1 MNETLKRLVHA
12 FENVGEAY
20 RMMAER
26 LTQQLD
32 QLQEAHG
39 GLKQYTQRLEAN
51 TNQLTST
58 NRDLV
63 RLVADL
69 EVRIGEIQAENALLQ
84 DKDQL
89 KTDFLATV
97 AHEIRTPLTAI
108 KGSLSLLLH
117 DPEGFRD
124 EETRREFLALA
135 QQNVERILR
144 LINNYFSL
152 VRIETGQLV
161 LDRQPVELR
170 SLIHTAIARVQGMAQ
185 ERGIEMVHDGPT
197 ESVRVLAD
205 PDMLESVLV
214 NLLDNAIKFSPE
226 RGVIQ
231 VNVKAAPAE
240 VTVRVSDRGA
250 GIPPGDLPRVF
261 ERFYRVPTPEVR
273 VTGSGLGLHICKA
286 IIEEHGGRIWVE
298 SQVGQGCTFS
308 FTLPREGNR

>member
-1 MNETLKRLVHA
+1 MNETLKRLVQA
-12 FENVGEAY
+12 FETMTEAY

-39 GLKQYTQRLEAN
+39 GLKEYVQRLESN
-51 TNQLTST
+51 TNQLTSA
-58 NRDLV
+58 NRDLA

-69 EVRIGEIQAENALLQ
+69 EVRIGEIQAQNALLQ

-97 AHEIRTPLTAI
+97 AHEVRTPLTAI

-117 DPEGFRD
+117 EELAAP
-124 EETRREFLALA
+124 ETRREFLAVA
-135 QQNVERILR
+135 HQNVERLLR
-144 LINNYFSL
+144 LIDNYFNL
-152 VRIETGQLV
+152 ARIEMGQLV
-161 LDRQPVELR
+161 LDRQPVELG
-170 SLIHTAIARVQGMAQ
+170 SFIHTAMARVQGMAQ
-185 ERGIEMVHDGPT
+185 ERGIQMVYHGPIGP
-197 ESVRVLAD
+197 VRVLAD

-231 VNVKAAPAE
+231 VNIEEAPTE
-240 VTVRVSDRGA
+240 VTVRVLDRGA
-250 GIPPGDLPRVF
+250 GIPPEELPRVF
-261 ERFYRVPTPEVR
+261 ERFYRVAAPGVR
-273 VTGSGLGLHICKA
+273 VTGSGLGLHICKT
-286 IIEEHGGRIWVE
+286 IIEGHGGRIWVE
-298 SQVGQGCTFS
+298 SQVGQGSTFS

>member
-1 MNETLKRLVHA
+1 MNETLQRLVQA
-12 FENVGEAY
+12 FEGMTEAY

-26 LTQQLD
+26 LTRQLD
-32 QLQEAHG
+32 QLQEAHS
-39 GLKQYTQRLEAN
+39 GLQEYAQRLE
-51 TNQLTST
+51 TSTHQLTST

-69 EVRIGEIQAENALLQ
+69 EVRLGEIQAQNVLLQ

-97 AHEIRTPLTAI
+97 AHEIRTPLTSI

-117 DPEGFRD
+117 EEPATP
-124 EETRREFLALA
+124 ETRREFLAMA
-135 QQNVERILR
+135 HQNVERLLR

-152 VRIETGQLV
+152 TRIETGQLV
-161 LDRQPVELR
+161 LNRQPVDLG
-170 SLIHTAIARVQGMAQ
+170 SSIHNAMARIQGMAQ
-185 ERGIEMVHDGPT
+185 ERGIQILHHGPT
-197 ESVRVLAD
+197 GPVRVLAD
-205 PDMLESVLV
+205 PEMLESVLV

-231 VNVKAAPAE
+231 VRVEEAPRE
-240 VTVRVSDRGA
+240 VTVRVADRGA

-261 ERFYRVPTPEVR
+261 ERFYRVAAPGVR

-298 SQVGQGCTFS
+298 SQVGQGSTFS
-308 FTLPREGNR
+308 FTLLREGNR

>member
-1 MNETLKRLVHA
+1 MNDTLKRLVQA
-12 FENVGEAY
+12 FESMTEAY

-26 LTQQLD
+26 LTHQLD

-39 GLKQYTQRLEAN
+39 GLKAYSQRLEAN
-51 TNQLTST
+51 SNQLAST

-69 EVRIGEIQAENALLQ
+69 EVRIGEIQAQNALLQ

-117 DPEGFRD
+117 DPGGFRD
-124 EETRREFLALA
+124 ETRLEFLVLA
-135 QQNVERILR
+135 HQNVERLLR

-152 VRIETGQLV
+152 ARIETGQLV
-161 LDRQPVELR
+161 LDRQPVELGSFIR
-170 SLIHTAIARVQGMAQ
+170 TAIARVQGMAQ
-185 ERGIEMVHDGPT
+185 ERGIQVVHHGPAGP
-197 ESVRVLAD
+197 VKVLAD
-205 PDMLESVLV
+205 LDMLESVLV

-231 VNVKAAPAE
+231 VNIEEAPQE
-240 VTVRVSDRGA
+240 VTVRVADRGA

-261 ERFYRVPTPEVR
+261 ERFYRVAAPGVR

-286 IIEEHGGRIWVE
+286 ILEEHGGRIWVE
-298 SQVGQGCTFS
+298 SQVGQGSTFS
-308 FTLPREGNR
+308 FTLSREGNR